1 MLRRAS
7 SVLQRWW
14 TPCWRSGV
22 NTCQGYVA
30 LAVQVYVWL
39 PILEWQHVSL
49 VNVYDTDQRKLDLK
63 HQRMRC
69 RRWRRKIQEGAMQGV
84 PHSWQD
90 LYNRSWNL
98 DCELEDLEACSPHF
112 QMQTLGGCQMQTLQ
126 QRFTSLCFLYYKIR
140 VYSETTA
147 ARPYCRTEATEI
159 YRLFRAL

>member
-1 MLRRAS
+1 M
-7 SVLQRWW
+7 
-14 TPCWRSGV
+14 
-22 NTCQGYVA
+22 NTCQGYIA

-63 HQRMRC
+63 HQRT
-69 RRWRRKIQEGAMQGV
+69 WRRKVQEGAMQGV

-98 DCELEDLEACSPHF
+98 DCELEDLEAFSPHF

-126 QRFTSLCFLYYKIR
+126 QRFTSLCFLTANQSAFSAANLVR

-147 ARPYCRTEATEI
+147 ARPCRRSEATKI
-159 YRLFRAL
+159 NRLFRAL